1 MKIHRGDIIFAH
13 IPFNRFNP
21 FQFRGNHF
29 YVIIS
34 NENQMEN
41 KSVQAVPLTSKTD
54 DVRLG
59 QFIINFDCLN
69 SPSKVLC
76 DQLSLFPRKIFQK
89 GKRFGIAT
97 EKEMEEIEWRIKE
110 QLSISA

>member
-1 MKIHRGDIIFAH
+1 MKIHRGDIIFAN

-21 FQFRGNHF
+21 FQFKGSHF

-34 NENQMEN
+34 NENQMDN

-76 DQLSLFPRKIFQK
+76 DQLSLFPRKAFQK
-89 GKRFGIAT
+89 GKRFGVAT
-97 EKEMEEIEWRIKE
+97 EKEMEEIELRIKE

>member
-1 MKIHRGDIIFAH
+1 MKIHRGDIIFTN

-21 FQFRGNHF
+21 FQFKGSHF

-76 DQLSLFPRKIFQK
+76 DQLSLFPRKAFQK
-89 GKRFGIAT
+89 GKRFGVAT
-97 EKEMEEIEWRIKE
+97 EKEMEEIELRIKE